1 MLNSNRLPVAL
12 RLIIVSFIA
21 LTTPLISN
29 SQAAVSQSNGLIK
42 VKSAYSF
49 EDTISRLEAD
59 IEKKGIKL
67 FTKIDQS
74 GLGKDAG
81 LKIGASTLLI
91 FGNPPLGIQFLT
103 SNPDSGLDWPVRL
116 LVREDREG
124 NVWAVYSDFSWI
136 AKRHHIANRKAQFK
150 MASEVIASIT
160 SAIAAK

>member
-1 MLNSNRLPVAL
+1 MLNSFRLPVAL
-12 RLIIVSFIA
+12 WLIF
-21 LTTPLISN
+21 LTFAVLATTLMSH
-29 SQAAVSQSNGLIK
+29 SQAAVSEGNGLIK

-49 EDTISRLEAD
+49 DDTVSRLEAD

-67 FTKIDQS
+67 FTKINQS
-74 GLGKDAG
+74 GLGADAG
-81 LKIGASTLLI
+81 IKIAPSTLLL

-116 LVREDREG
+116 LVRQDQKG
-124 NVWAVYSDFSWI
+124 NVWAVYTDFSWI
-136 AKRHHIANRKAQFK
+136 AKRHHITNRKAQFK